1 MLLVHAFYDSG
12 KPCSHLEMR
21 GAAPLLNAENNIFYV
36 RIRGHLDSVRMNV
49 SLSFADSVMLL
60 LLVLKKIAA
69 TCFSFP
75 LLLCFGCLGVAL
87 YFLFQ
92 AEREDQSL
100 R

>member
-1 MLLVHAFYDSG
+1 M
-12 KPCSHLEMR
+12 
-21 GAAPLLNAENNIFYV
+21 NA
-36 RIRGHLDSVRMNV
+36 
-49 SLSFADSVMLL
+49 SLSFIDSVMLL

-75 LLLCFGCLGVAL
+75 LLFCFGCLGVAL

-92 AEREDQSL
+92 AERADQSL